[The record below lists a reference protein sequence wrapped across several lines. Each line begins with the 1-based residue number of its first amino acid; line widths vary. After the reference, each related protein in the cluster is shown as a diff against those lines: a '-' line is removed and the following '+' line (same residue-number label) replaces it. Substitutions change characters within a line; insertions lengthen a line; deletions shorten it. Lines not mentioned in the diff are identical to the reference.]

1 MPIRAIIQGFPIDVF
16 PAVVSIAADE
26 TCSVGYEIRVIF
38 TETPMLQLMKFRFLS
53 LLFLLSIAL
62 PSCMMQKRSIMPG
75 WHIELQGESA
85 ATQKAEALDALIEGD
100 ADTFTEVLNQDSEPF
115 ANVRSSSSEKQSIQ
129 RDPLIP
135 VKSLMGLPLQAK
147 RHSRLKT
154 LDAESIDSSQTTK
167 SSRGLLRAAALRTAA
182 LRTVGLSRL
191 ESSVPQHIG
200 AIRFLLF
207 LLGLPLT
214 LLGVVC
220 LLLVGWDVAFLLPGI
235 ILLIAGIVALKWA
248 FTPNSRWGKN
258 KRITPMN
265 SSGGQSSVAKNS
277 NQIQR
282 EAMERAR
289 VEARRVQ
296 AEKRQAQKEKRQAF
310 LQTPAMKAAMG
321 FLIIFGLYALLF

>member
-26 TCSVGYEIRVIF
+26 TCSVGHEIRVIF
-38 TETPMLQLMKFRFLS
+38 TETLMLQLMKFRFLS

-85 ATQKAEALDALIEGD
+85 ATQKAEAPDALIEGD

-115 ANVRSSSSEKQSIQ
+115 ANVRSSEKQSIQ

-167 SSRGLLRAAALRTAA
+167 SSRGLLRAAALRTA
-182 LRTVGLSRL
+182 GLSRL
-191 ESSVPQHIG
+191 ESSVLQHIG

-220 LLLVGWDVAFLLPGI
+220 LLLVWWDVAFLLPGI
-235 ILLIAGIVALKWA
+235 ILLIAWIVALKWA
-248 FTPNSRWGKN
+248 FTPNSRWVKN

-265 SSGGQSSVAKNS
+265 TSGGQSSVAKNS

>member
-85 ATQKAEALDALIEGD
+85 ATQKAEGPDALIEGV
-100 ADTFTEVLNQDSEPF
+100 AGTFAEVLNQDSEPF
-115 ANVRSSSSEKQSIQ
+115 ANVQSSEKQSIQ

-135 VKSLMGLPLQAK
+135 VKSLMALPLQAK

-154 LDAESIDSSQTTK
+154 LDADWIDSSQKTK
-167 SSRGLLRAAALRTAA
+167 SSRGLLRAAVLRT
-182 LRTVGLSRL
+182 LRDSRL
-191 ESSVPQHIG
+191 EPYVAQHIG
-200 AIRFLLF
+200 AKRFLLF

-220 LLLVGWDVAFLLPGI
+220 LLLVGWDTSFLLFGI
-235 ILLIAGIVALKWA
+235 VLLTSGIVALKWA
-248 FTPNSRWGKN
+248 FTPNSRWGIN
-258 KRITPMN
+258 KHITPMN

-277 NQIQR
+277 YQIR
-282 EAMERAR
+282 IEAMERAR
-289 VEARRVQ
+289 DEARRVQ